1 MESTEYVPHAA
12 FAGIQREFQ
21 QEWTF
26 VQRVVPNIGPLFTK
40 LEDTILNLL
49 FYKLF
54 GEKILPWIR
63 NRVNIPAR

>member
-1 MESTEYVPHAA
+1 MESTEYAPHAT
-12 FAGIQREFQ
+12 FAGIQHEFQ

-26 VQRVVPNIGPLFTK
+26 VQKVVPNIGPLFTK

-63 NRVNIPAR
+63 NWVSVPAR